1 MIAFR
6 NNPSKDRSGAEMNVT
21 KRKLLLAD
29 DSVTIQKVVNLTF
42 AEEGV
47 DVTTVSDGDAALEF
61 LSRERPDLVMADV
74 NMPGASGYQIC
85 EAIRAHESTRTIP
98 VVLLVGSFEPFDE
111 SEAERVGA
119 NAFMTKPFQSIRQL
133 VTNITEMMAASADQP
148 DPVGDAILDDDKFDG
163 DSEIEQGDD
172 IDRLY
177 EQSLV
182 SAGANSGEMVK
193 EFDFGDSGLD
203 DEMIET
209 SYASRDNDLET
220 IDFGLA
226 DVLETDQPDVPSE
239 QQFDPS
245 PFYPEGDPAAETVE
259 LPRSVAET
267 YQDEN
272 YRPPEVSLPTA
283 WEEPLPNPEPEPLAF
298 ERITDEPEEPSPQA
312 SYQAPAFDIPEVS
325 DTREVPQ
332 NEPADL
338 ENHVDELYVS
348 EGPGMHQEPMLPTQ
362 SEPSF
367 VSQPTF
373 EDIDLLELPPVG
385 EDRTIEFT
393 TPELAIEETGS
404 KQVVALSPELMELL
418 VQKVV
423 EKLAQKY

>member
-1 MIAFR
+1 
-6 NNPSKDRSGAEMNVT
+6 MNVS

-42 AEEGV
+42 AEEGIE
-47 DVTTVSDGDAALEF
+47 VTTVSDGDAALEF

-133 VTNITEMMAASADQP
+133 VTNITEMMAATADRQDTIGDSMPAADQY
-148 DPVGDAILDDDKFDG
+148 GG

-182 SAGANSGEMVK
+182 TAGAESGEVVK
-193 EFDFGDSGLD
+193 EFEFGDSGLD

-209 SYASRDNDLET
+209 SYASPETDVET

-226 DVLETDQPDVPSE
+226 DVLDNDLPDVRDE

-245 PFYPEGDPAAETVE
+245 PYYPDGDPAAETVE
-259 LPRSVAET
+259 LPRSLAES

-272 YRPPEVSLPTA
+272 YRPPEVSLPIA
-283 WEEPLPNPEPEPLAF
+283 WEEPHPNREPEPFAF
-298 ERITDEPEEPSPQA
+298 ERITDEPEEASLQA
-312 SYQAPAFDIPEVS
+312 IEQSRTADTPAVS
-325 DTREVPQ
+325 DLHEAQ
-332 NEPADL
+332 ESEPSDFDAS
-338 ENHVDELYVS
+338 VDERYVAAKDS
-348 EGPGMHQEPMLPTQ
+348 VDGEPGVQTQ
-362 SEPSF
+362 SETSF
-367 VSQPTF
+367 VSQPVF
-373 EDIDLLELPPVG
+373 EGIDLLELPPVG
-385 EDRTIEFT
+385 DNRTIEFT
-393 TPELAIEETGS
+393 TPELAREETGS
-404 KQVVALSPELMELL
+404 KQVVTLSPELMELL

>member
-1 MIAFR
+1 
-6 NNPSKDRSGAEMNVT
+6 MNVS

-42 AEEGV
+42 AEEGIE
-47 DVTTVSDGDAALEF
+47 VTTVSDGDAALEF

-133 VTNITEMMAASADQP
+133 VTNITEMMAATADRQGT
-148 DPVGDAILDDDKFDG
+148 VGDSMPAADEYGG
-163 DSEIEQGDD
+163 DNEIEQGDD

-182 SAGANSGEMVK
+182 TAGAESGEVVK
-193 EFDFGDSGLD
+193 EFEFGDSGLD

-209 SYASRDNDLET
+209 SYASPETDVET

-226 DVLETDQPDVPSE
+226 DVLDNDLPDVRDD

-245 PFYPEGDPAAETVE
+245 PYYPDGDPAAETVE
-259 LPRSVAET
+259 LPRSLAES

-272 YRPPEVSLPTA
+272 YRPPEVSLPIA
-283 WEEPLPNPEPEPLAF
+283 WEEPHPNREPEPLAF
-298 ERITDEPEEPSPQA
+298 ERITDEPEEASLQA
-312 SYQAPAFDIPEVS
+312 IEQSGTADTLAVS
-325 DTREVPQ
+325 DLHEVQ
-332 NEPADL
+332 ESEPSDFDAS
-338 ENHVDELYVS
+338 VDERYVVAKDS
-348 EGPGMHQEPMLPTQ
+348 VDGESGVQTQ
-362 SEPSF
+362 SETSF
-367 VSQPTF
+367 VPQPVF
-373 EDIDLLELPPVG
+373 DGIDLLELPPVG
-385 EDRTIEFT
+385 DNRTIEFT
-393 TPELAIEETGS
+393 TPELAREETGS
-404 KQVVALSPELMELL
+404 KQVVTLSPELMELL

>member
-1 MIAFR
+1 
-6 NNPSKDRSGAEMNVT
+6 MNVS

-42 AEEGV
+42 AEEGIE
-47 DVTTVSDGDAALEF
+47 VTTVSDGDAALEF

-133 VTNITEMMAASADQP
+133 VTNITEMMAATADRQDTIGDSMPAADQYG
-148 DPVGDAILDDDKFDG
+148 GDN
-163 DSEIEQGDD
+163 EIEQGDD

-182 SAGANSGEMVK
+182 TAGAESGEVVK
-193 EFDFGDSGLD
+193 EFEFGDSGLD

-209 SYASRDNDLET
+209 SYASPETDVET

-226 DVLETDQPDVPSE
+226 DVLDNDLPDVRDE

-245 PFYPEGDPAAETVE
+245 PYYPDGDPAAETVE
-259 LPRSVAET
+259 LPRSLAES

-272 YRPPEVSLPTA
+272 YRPPEVSLPIA
-283 WEEPLPNPEPEPLAF
+283 WEEPHPNREPEPFAF
-298 ERITDEPEEPSPQA
+298 ERINDEPEEAGLQA
-312 SYQAPAFDIPEVS
+312 IEQSRTADTPAVS
-325 DTREVPQ
+325 DLHEVHES
-332 NEPADL
+332 EPSDFDAS
-338 ENHVDELYVS
+338 VDERYVVAKDS
-348 EGPGMHQEPMLPTQ
+348 VDGEPGVQTQ
-362 SEPSF
+362 SETSF
-367 VSQPTF
+367 VSQPVF
-373 EDIDLLELPPVG
+373 EGIDLLELPPVG
-385 EDRTIEFT
+385 DNRTIEFT
-393 TPELAIEETGS
+393 TPELAREETGS
-404 KQVVALSPELMELL
+404 KQVVTLSPELMELL